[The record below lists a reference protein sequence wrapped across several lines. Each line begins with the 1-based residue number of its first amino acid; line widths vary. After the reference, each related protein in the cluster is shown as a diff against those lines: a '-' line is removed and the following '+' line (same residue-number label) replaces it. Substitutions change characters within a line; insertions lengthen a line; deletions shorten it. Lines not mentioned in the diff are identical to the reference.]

1 MCALMQRSPVS
12 HTLSSLTALDL
23 AMCGSIEDEEL
34 FLALS
39 AL

>member
-1 MCALMQRSPVS
+1 MQRSPVS

-23 AMCGSIEDEEL
+23 AMCRGSIEDEEL